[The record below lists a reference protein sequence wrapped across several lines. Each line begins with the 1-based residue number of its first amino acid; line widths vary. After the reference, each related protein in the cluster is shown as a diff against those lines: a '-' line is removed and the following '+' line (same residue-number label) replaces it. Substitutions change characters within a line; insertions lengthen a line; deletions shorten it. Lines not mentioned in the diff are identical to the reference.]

1 MRHALYRM
9 EREEAIAILA
19 AAPTFHLAAAL
30 EDGTPVLRTFNG
42 VVVDGA
48 LAFHG
53 APVGE
58 KVGMLGRMAVAS
70 VEELVASIPSYFV
83 DPSDACRATSYYR
96 SVQVQ
101 GLIEPVEDLEEK
113 ARILNALMAKYQPEG
128 RYDPLTMESPRA
140 MEALGRVLICRMSL
154 DNLSGKAKLGQNRKP
169 AELVGVIEGL
179 WARGLEGDPL
189 AIDLIRA
196 ANPGHLVPDFLQ
208 SPVGTRLLCAMGEEE
223 VEAAAELLSLAYWNT
238 DRTKEQL
245 ARAQLGSPA
254 WVGAKDEQGC
264 LIATARAISD
274 GSKYAWVYDVMV
286 APDWQGKGLG
296 KTLMRLLLDHP
307 RVRDSSAVFLS
318 TRDAQ
323 GLYAKFGFMDR
334 ALLPPKPYPS
344 AEMILQRKADASPW
358 RQRGWESQ
366 ERTPCGRES

>member
-53 APVGE
+53 APAGE

-113 ARILNALMAKYQPEG
+113 ARILDALMAKYQPEG
-128 RYDPLTMESPRA
+128 HYRPVTMDSPQA
-140 MEALGRVLICRMSL
+140 IGALGRVMICRMSL
-154 DNLSGKAKLGQNRKP
+154 ANLSGKAKLGQNRKP
-169 AELVGVIEGL
+169 AELSGVIEGL
-179 WARGLEGDPL
+179 WARGLAGDPR
-189 AIDLIRA
+189 AIDLVRA

-208 SPVGTRLLCAMGEEE
+208 SPEGTRLCCALGKDE
-223 VEAAAELLSLAYWNT
+223 VEEAVELLSLSYWNT

-245 ARAQLGSPA
+245 ARAQLGSSA
-254 WVGAKDEQGC
+254 WVGAKDEQGR

-274 GSKYAWVYDVMV
+274 ESKYAWVYDVMV
-286 APDWQGKGLG
+286 APDWQGRGLG
-296 KTLMRLLLDHP
+296 KALMLLLLDHP
-307 RVRDSSAVFLS
+307 RVRNTTAVFLS

-323 GLYAKFGFMDR
+323 DLYAKLGFKDR

-344 AEMILQRKADASPW
+344 TEMILQRKAAASSCW
-358 RQRGWESQ
+358 AKR
-366 ERTPCGRES
+366 